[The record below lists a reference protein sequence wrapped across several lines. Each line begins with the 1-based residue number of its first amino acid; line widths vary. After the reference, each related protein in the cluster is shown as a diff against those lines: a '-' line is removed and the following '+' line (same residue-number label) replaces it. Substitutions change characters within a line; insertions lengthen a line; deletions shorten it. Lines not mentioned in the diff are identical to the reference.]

1 MSYPRQSILFISG
14 LEKSINETNL
24 YSLFNDFP
32 ISYVKIAKDHNTR
45 ESFGYAFVGFKS
57 HAKGKALKTIFSFE
71 FFFFKT
77 PKKIIKLLN
86 SSYFFAA
93 EFPLF

>member
-57 HAKGKALKTIFSFE
+57 HAKGKQNRLRN
-71 FFFFKT
+71 
-77 PKKIIKLLN
+77 LNLN
-86 SSYFFAA
+86 SIFKNFR
-93 EFPLF
+93 